1 MQQVEALPDSML
13 RYTKNFLGVGNTPTD
28 IITVPVTHLGRE
40 EHIQRRPTGSVDGG
54 QEKKSELFKPVEFV
68 PHRNIDIH
76 DDISVIAYPRMN

>member
-54 QEKKSELFKPVEFV
+54 QEKSELFKPVEFV
-68 PHRNIDIH
+68 QHRNIDIH